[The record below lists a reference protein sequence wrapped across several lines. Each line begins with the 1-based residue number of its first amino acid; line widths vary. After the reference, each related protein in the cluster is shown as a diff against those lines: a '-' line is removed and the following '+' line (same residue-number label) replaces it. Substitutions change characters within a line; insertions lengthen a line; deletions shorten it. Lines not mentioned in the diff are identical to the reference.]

1 MHYDDIRLVLLE
13 GVDPVF
19 VFSGCNDLDVAA
31 VVMCEPVDHLV
42 VESGLKPVGTV
53 HVVAKIYRADEFLA
67 CQRVLRA
74 GTVEH
79 TSPFTK
85 RRDAD
90 HHK

>member
-31 VVMCEPVDHLV
+31 VVMCDPVDHLIF
-42 VESGLKPVGTV
+42 EPGLKPVGTGQ
-53 HVVAKIYRADEFLA
+53 VVAKFYRSYEFLA

-79 TSPFTK
+79 APPFTK